1 MESLLQGI
9 PGVVA
14 FVDDILIPG
23 NSESEHLEALNEV
36 LIHLNK
42 AGLRVKKNKCKFM
55 QPSVIYLGY
64 RLDAEGLHP
73 WKVE

>member
-9 PGVVA
+9 PGVVV
-14 FVDDILIPG
+14 FVYAILITG

-36 LIHLNK
+36 LIRLNK

-55 QPSVIYLGY
+55 QSSV
-64 RLDAEGLHP
+64 GLFGL
-73 WKVE
+73 